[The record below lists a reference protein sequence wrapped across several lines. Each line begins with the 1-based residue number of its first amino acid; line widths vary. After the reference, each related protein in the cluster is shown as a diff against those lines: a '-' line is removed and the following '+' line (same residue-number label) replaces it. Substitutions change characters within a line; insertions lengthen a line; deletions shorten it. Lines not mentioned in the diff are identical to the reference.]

1 MMEDFDSDRFY
12 TVTKD
17 NIQSQLEIDEMKH
30 KYGNRLVAY
39 RYLVS
44 EGKAEFLIVKEKEN
58 ESKR

>member
-12 TVTKD
+12 TITKY

-39 RYLVS
+39 HYMA
-44 EGKAEFLIVKEKEN
+44 EQGKA
-58 ESKR
+58 